1 MNFSLIIPCY
11 NEEKNIPLL
20 LNKYS
25 KFLESNKSELIL
37 VDNGS
42 ADGTAKVLK
51 NINKKNVKIC
61 SIKKNVGYGY
71 GLKKGAMNAKGKVII
86 FSHADLEVDPKD
98 ITRAI
103 NIYNKQNI
111 INNQKIFIKGN
122 RINKF
127 KNHWTISDIFFS
139 YGLTFFSILLFRK
152 FLFDIHGQ
160 PVLFDKRLL
169 KEINYFPN
177 DFSVDLSFYLYA
189 KKNSYKVIRFPVNF
203 NKKKRYFG
211 EGSSDSLLK
220 KIKASIE
227 QSYQSFIILNK
238 L

>member
-25 KFLESNKSELIL
+25 KFLKDNKSEIIL
-37 VDNGS
+37 VENGS
-42 ADGTAKVLK
+42 TDGTAKVLK
-51 NINKKNVKIC
+51 KINNKNVKI
-61 SIKKNVGYGY
+61 SFIKKNIGYGY
-71 GLKKGAMNAKGKVII
+71 GLKRGTEKAKGKVII

-98 ITRAI
+98 ITKAI
-103 NIYNKQNI
+103 KIYKR
-111 INNQKIFIKGN
+111 QKFKIKEKVFIKGN
-122 RINKF
+122 RVNKL

-139 YGLTFFSILLFRK
+139 YGLTLFSILLFRK
-152 FLFDIHGQ
+152 YLFDIHGQ
-160 PVLFDKRLL
+160 PVLFNKSML
-169 KEINYFPN
+169 KEIKYFPN
-177 DFSVDLSFYLYA
+177 DFSVDLSFYLHA
-189 KKNSYKVIRFPVNF
+189 KTNCYKIIRFPVNF

-211 EGSSDSLLK
+211 EGSSDSIFK

-238 L
+238 S